1 MRVSPVSFSNN
12 FNTKFGK
19 FRNKESKDLTRK
31 ILTADPSKIGYKN
44 YQDEYNYAFDTIEKC
59 PYYTLAIT
67 RTQGLEAFPDY
78 EYILNDRV
86 PNFEHLVDR
95 PVKCNKPHELTM
107 LARNIRA
114 YNTLYDDVE
123 DDPIDEEQKAREQAE
138 ISLIDEE
145 QRRARIEDYLA
156 F

>member
-1 MRVSPVSFSNN
+1 
-12 FNTKFGK
+12 
-19 FRNKESKDLTRK
+19 
-31 ILTADPSKIGYKN
+31 
-44 YQDEYNYAFDTIEKC
+44 
-59 PYYTLAIT
+59 
-67 RTQGLEAFPDY
+67 
-78 EYILNDRV
+78 
-86 PNFEHLVDR
+86 
-95 PVKCNKPHELTM
+95 M